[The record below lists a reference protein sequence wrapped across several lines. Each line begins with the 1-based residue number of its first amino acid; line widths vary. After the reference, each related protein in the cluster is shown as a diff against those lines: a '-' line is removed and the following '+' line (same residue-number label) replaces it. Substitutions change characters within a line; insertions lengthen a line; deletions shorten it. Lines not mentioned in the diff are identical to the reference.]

1 MPLKK
6 ISPLLLLLLAGC
18 AVGPDYVRPEQPL
31 PTAYK
36 ELRNADG
43 SQWKTAEPRDHLPR
57 GKWWT
62 AFGDPLLNQLEEDIA
77 SANLNLQVAE
87 AQYRQA
93 EALARGARAAW
104 LPTVSGTVTETR
116 NRTVSSTS
124 TSNSANSSGVPVTT
138 ANGIRTNRNLSFNA
152 SWEADVWGRIERSVE
167 AGDASLAAS
176 AADLEN
182 VRLSLQATLAQNY
195 LLLRI
200 TDEQQRLYDAT
211 VAAYRQSLEMVKNQ
225 KAAGVV
231 SQAEVMQATTQLKTA
246 EAQGIDLGVQRAQ
259 LEHAIALLLGKAPAD
274 FSIPVAATPANVA
287 LKLPNIPVGLPSE
300 LLERRPDIAAA
311 ERRAAAANAQIGVA
325 KAAFFPA
332 LTLSASTGF
341 QSSSLANWFTL
352 PNRVWAIGPSLAA
365 TLFDGGKRSAATD
378 QASAG
383 FDASAA
389 TYRQTI
395 LGGLQEVEDNLAS
408 LRILE
413 EEAKVLEE
421 AVEAARQ
428 SVKLTTLQYQAGTV
442 SYLNV
447 ITVQTTALN
456 NERTAATL
464 FGRQL
469 TASVGLVKA
478 LGGGWQ

>member
-1 MPLKK
+1 MSFKPSCYL
-6 ISPLLLLLLAGC
+6 IPLLLAGC
-18 AVGPDYVRPEQPL
+18 TVGPDYVRPEQPL

-57 GKWWT
+57 GPWWT
-62 AFGDPLLNQLEEDIA
+62 AFGDPLLDQFEEGIA

-93 EALARGARAAW
+93 EAVARSTRAAW
-104 LPTVSGTVTETR
+104 LPTLSGTVTETR
-116 NRTVSSTS
+116 NRTVSST
-124 TSNSANSSGVPVTT
+124 TTNSSGVPVTT

-167 AGDASLAAS
+167 AGDAGLAAS

-195 LLLRI
+195 LLLRV

-211 VAAYRQSLEMVKNQ
+211 VAAYRQSLAMVQSQ

-259 LEHAIALLLGKAPAD
+259 LEHAIALLLGKAPAE
-274 FSIPVAATPANVA
+274 FSIPVATSPASA
-287 LKLPNIPVGLPSE
+287 SLKLPNIPVGLPSE

-341 QSSSLANWFTL
+341 QSSSLTNWFTL

-413 EEAKVLEE
+413 EEAKVQAE